1 MANPHPVSR
10 LNKPN
15 KYSSARV
22 QRALAEG
29 KRLPPEDLLTLAG
42 NCMAMAARFAPVRV
56 NDKTKKPER
65 NRDYNYDRYLECM
78 RDARECLK
86 AAATRSS
93 APSCGAAFDRQ
104 RRHPYRGADASGG
117 AAQMHNAALAAVPFS
132 NQSKRIFQTGRD
144 LCAAAAGLGLSYFI
158 RGALKFAGLKFH
170 RPAALRHL
178 CCTRWGEVQPRRDLF
193 RSVLRRVLIRAP
205 RHV

>member
-117 AAQMHNAALAAVPFS
+117 AAQMHNAALAAVRS
-132 NQSKRIFQTGRD
+132 ITTVASASAITTSAIAARGLRD
-144 LCAAAAGLGLSYFI
+144 IDIVGCPLLRATSAVVAADF
-158 RGALKFAGLKFH
+158 GAV
-170 RPAALRHL
+170 RVS
-178 CCTRWGEVQPRRDLF
+178 CSRRA
-193 RSVLRRVLIRAP
+193 R
-205 RHV
+205 